1 MKRRFATSGPD
12 VPYLV
17 DTNVLSDLAAPVP
30 HPEVADWLDRHSSEL
45 YLSVV
50 TAAEIVAGI
59 AKARREGS
67 MTKATRLD
75 AWWRAV
81 EHLYGARVLP
91 FGLAEARQAGELTD
105 IARAAGQTPGFAD
118 TAIAATAAAN
128 HLALLTRNTK
138 HFKVFG
144 VQMIDPFSELP

>member
-1 MKRRFATSGPD
+1 M
-12 VPYLV
+12 PYLV

-30 HPEVADWLDRHSSEL
+30 HPEVVDWLDRHSNEL

-50 TAAEIVAGI
+50 TAAEVVTGI

-67 MTKATRLD
+67 TTKARRLD

-81 EHLYGARVLP
+81 EHLYGTRVLP
-91 FGLAEARQAGELTD
+91 LGLAEARQAGELTD
-105 IARAAGQTPGFAD
+105 IARAAGQAPGFAD
-118 TAIAATAAAN
+118 TAIAATALAN
-128 HLALLTRNTK
+128 HLTLLTRNTK

-144 VQMIDPFSELP
+144 VEVIDPFSKLP